1 MEHNDAHSKAS
12 EDADELE
19 RRTDALGQHIDEARD
34 ANERAQHD
42 ADLPVAVGGLQRRRV
57 GCCRRRRRD
66 TGNQLHHS
74 RGLKRP
80 ARRRMRA
87 AVDEGCGC

>member
-42 ADLPVAVGGLQRRRV
+42 ADLPVAVGDFNDDASDAADGEGV
-57 GCCRRRRRD
+57 
-66 TGNQLHHS
+66 TPETNYTT
-74 RGLKRP
+74 RG
-80 ARRRMRA
+80 
-87 AVDEGCGC
+87 D